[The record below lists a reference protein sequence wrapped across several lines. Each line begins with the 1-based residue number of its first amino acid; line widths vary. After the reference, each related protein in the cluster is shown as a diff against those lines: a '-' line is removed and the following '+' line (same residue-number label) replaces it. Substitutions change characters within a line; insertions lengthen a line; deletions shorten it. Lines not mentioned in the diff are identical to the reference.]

1 MKRFVLLFALF
12 TLGFGANAQNTDNG
26 WLQQQDKDNVFITAD
41 GRTITIDRNTY
52 TWRPFSDAVGLSL
65 YGSRYRKAK
74 SSKNWGMFLTTLVA
88 PASGAFIIYSLDHKV
103 QGGAL
108 VGGAAL
114 AGSLG
119 AGIPLWIKGRR
130 ELDAMIDDY
139 AQRFSPKPY
148 SSSVTVGPTANGV
161 GLALS
166 F

>member
-1 MKRFVLLFALF
+1 MKRFVLLLALF
-12 TLGFGANAQNTDNG
+12 ALGFGVNAQNTQTG
-26 WLQQQDKDNVFITAD
+26 WPQQQDKEDVFISAD
-41 GRTITIDRNTY
+41 GRSITIDRNTY
-52 TWRPFSDAVGLSL
+52 AWRPFSDSVGLSL

-74 SSKNWGMFLTTLVA
+74 SSKNWGLFLTTLVA

-130 ELDAMIDDY
+130 ELDAMLDDY